1 MTITGNAPGAADADV
16 ALDVPAGWR
25 ATPASA
31 RVHLARADEAAT
43 SRFMVYPPTGAG
55 AGRLHGLRA
64 SDLGGPHLRRAATT
78 SSSTRTRSGS
88 TSTCRP
94 TTTIKAL
101 EVQVPPGL
109 SVGYVMGVG
118 DQVPPAIA
126 QLGATVRLLDENDLA
141 SADLSKYDAIVTG
154 VRAYE
159 RRKDLRAYNQRLI
172 EYARNGGT
180 VLVQYNKFEFNQAQ
194 YGPWPAKVS
203 ANRVTDETSA
213 RARPRAR
220 ASGLHVPNPVDA
232 RTWAG
237 WVQERGLYFLGER
250 DPQYTD
256 LVELADPFPD
266 NEGPKRGALVEARVG
281 KGRWVYVGLGL
292 WRQLPAGTD
301 GAYRLLANLIS
312 LGAAKP

>member
-1 MTITGNAPGAADADV
+1 VDAA
-16 ALDVPAGWR
+16 
-25 ATPASA
+25 
-31 RVHLARADEAAT
+31 
-43 SRFMVYPPTGAG
+43 
-55 AGRLHGLRA
+55 
-64 SDLGGPHLRRAATT
+64 
-78 SSSTRTRSGS
+78 RTRV
-88 TSTCRP
+88 
-94 TTTIKAL
+94 KAIDVKIAPDL
-101 EVQVPPGL
+101 K
-109 SVGYVMGVG
+109 VGYVMGVG
-118 DQVPPAIA
+118 DQVPQAIE

-203 ANRVTDETSA
+203 SDRVTDETA
-213 RARPRAR
+213 AVRMLVPEHPVFTR
-220 ASGLHVPNPVDA
+220 PNPIDA

-266 NEGPKRGALVEARVG
+266 NKGVKRGALVEARVG
-281 KGRWVYVGLGL
+281 KGRWIYVGLGL

-312 LGAAKP
+312 LGASEP